1 MNALDWLK
9 ERQRKSL
16 ENQAIFDSPIKNPFE
31 QTAHG
36 FKARN
41 YKQPVQQPVQ
51 QPINVRQ
58 DRPSGLISVSPS
70 GAEQSFSGIPINP
83 FRSDRAA
90 QARLPLSMR
99 QPPEVK
105 NKLVQKNDGSTTFT
119 KEWVSDP
126 RMSGPINTRPGTDG
140 GSLHHPV
147 SMGQYRTPPQSI
159 RGAASGYARP
169 PRPVS
174 TPLSYEDISNLRSM
188 HQEEMKPKFQ
198 SIRPPTASPTNL
210 WGLPVTE
217 AQANTITDQQPGYGQ
232 ARSNYLFGD
241 TMAPGVGS
249 MPAPVR
255 QDLWGRNK
263 TEAQANMITDQQP
276 GYGDP
281 RRSYLFGDTTA
292 PGVGSAPGMGP
303 TPSSPLSSMGIPL
316 HISEWI
322 EAQKREDMLQRQIR
336 QRLDPSTLRQPY
348 KRSGGIY

>member
-41 YKQPVQQPVQ
+41 YKQPAQQPAQ
-51 QPINVRQ
+51 QPINVRR
-58 DRPSGLISVSPS
+58 DRRGLISVSPL

-99 QPPEVK
+99 QPQVK
-105 NKLVQKNDGSTTFT
+105 NKLVQKNDGNTTFT
-119 KEWVSDP
+119 KEWVSGA
-126 RMSGPINTRPGTDG
+126 SG
-140 GSLHHPV
+140 
-147 SMGQYRTPPQSI
+147 
-159 RGAASGYARP
+159 RGA
-169 PRPVS
+169 
-174 TPLSYEDISNLRSM
+174 DIGTTGDMMTGSSD
-188 HQEEMKPKFQ
+188 
-198 SIRPPTASPTNL
+198 L
-210 WGLPVTE
+210 WGYPKTE